1 MNGQMN
7 RQMGKQ
13 AVVLRQGRFAPAPHL
28 RISGNVWG
36 HFGLSQLGR
45 VMLVLLA
52 SSSRRP
58 GLLLSILHRTVSPPP
73 SIEAVLPEMLTV
85 PKVRNPVNSFLR
97 AT

>member
-36 HFGLSQLGR
+36 HFGLSQPGR

-52 SSSRRP
+52 SSSRM
-58 GLLLSILHRTVSPPP
+58 LLSILHRTVSPPP